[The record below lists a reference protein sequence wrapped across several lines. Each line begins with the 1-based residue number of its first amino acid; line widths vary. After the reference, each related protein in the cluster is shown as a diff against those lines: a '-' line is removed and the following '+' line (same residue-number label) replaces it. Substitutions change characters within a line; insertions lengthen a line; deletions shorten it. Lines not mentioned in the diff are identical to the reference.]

1 MYCLDVVSCGSMCF
15 FCASHGW
22 TLFDQEPYDASWIWK
37 IAIHLQYHHI
47 SSFINSWLWAL
58 GQTNWNPQI
67 VSTELWFY
75 IIHNSSFKKWLHF
88 FLCWTCFSVHVSHG
102 LELKSLQR
110 GLRGWN
116 GQIAVVAVSVRL
128 SAPFRLFPF
137 HSVTLSNKSHGP
149 SWFAFLDY
157 CMHNLGSSRHRAQ
170 KIKSV

>member
-1 MYCLDVVSCGSMCF
+1 MWFDVFLLCL
-15 FCASHGW
+15 
-22 TLFDQEPYDASWIWK
+22 SWMNIVWPG
-37 IAIHLQYHHI
+37 ALWCQLDLENCNPPAI
-47 SSFINSWLWAL
+47 SSYILLHKFLAL
-58 GQTNWNPQI
+58 GPGPNELKSTNCFHRIW
-67 VSTELWFY
+67 WFY

-157 CMHNLGSSRHRAQ
+157 CMHNLGSSRHRVQ